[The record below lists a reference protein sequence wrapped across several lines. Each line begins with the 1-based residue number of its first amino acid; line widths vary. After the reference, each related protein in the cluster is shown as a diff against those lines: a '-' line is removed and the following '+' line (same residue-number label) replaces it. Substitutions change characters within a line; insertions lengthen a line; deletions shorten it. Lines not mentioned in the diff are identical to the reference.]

1 MYPAWPLRMMTPDP
15 SQISLERA
23 SWPEENATGLG
34 ETLGRNDDA
43 LVLSRKLR
51 SKLEEPRRD
60 GDEGKGALGH
70 GAMSPGCPC
79 GRRAG
84 QSRPLHQP
92 YECGPPAETD
102 RFTAWAHGCPSPTTG
117 VNTAAPPFPLTCPQL
132 GRCPKGLCTP
142 QPLGGSV
149 SQGLTS
155 PSLSFLICKT
165 GPVSCLP

>member
-1 MYPAWPLRMMTPDP
+1 MTPDP

-102 RFTAWAHGCPSPTTG
+102 RFTAWVRGCPSPTTG
-117 VNTAAPPFPLTCPQL
+117 VNTAAPPFPLSVPSTRQVSKGFMHTTAPRGQCVTGSHLTKPQL
-132 GRCPKGLCTP
+132 PHLQNRA
-142 QPLGGSV
+142 SV
-149 SQGLTS
+149 
-155 PSLSFLICKT
+155 
-165 GPVSCLP
+165 LPPMTAVMTK